1 MLKTTK
7 NYLKRCSKNVMLP
20 HFKKCK
26 TVLFITK
33 KNFDEFTEKIINN
46 KVIVLR
52 DLPCIFHETLI
63 R

>member
-1 MLKTTK
+1 
-7 NYLKRCSKNVMLP
+7 MLP

-26 TVLFITK
+26 TVLFISK